1 MATEIA
7 RQLARF
13 LLRHRPPKACVL
25 LGPRGAGKTT
35 ILRMLAEGRA
45 ASWFDGDDG
54 AVAAEQLRLPSSA
67 DVRSLLMH
75 SKSIV
80 IDEAQRVPSV
90 GLLLK
95 RLVDVNVTL
104 EKPVGICAAASSD
117 LGLAFG
123 VRESALGRIR
133 EYGVWPLSAAEIAA
147 CSGWTNTLR
156 DIGTQIVY
164 GTLPEIWTEPEKAQ
178 ENLLNYCRGLLFKDL
193 LDLSG
198 IRYSPKFDALVFFL
212 AQNIG
217 ATLSYDAIA
226 RETGLNKRTVL
237 SYLRLLEQCFVI
249 KVCGSYSNNL
259 SSEMRKGKKIY
270 FVDTGI
276 RNAIVKDFRPLSG
289 REDAEAL
296 WENFFFME
304 RVKYHSIFSRQ
315 TPTEIYFWRTTANR
329 PHEIDFVEVDTLGNM
344 RAFECRLSPN
354 AKARGAE
361 TFSAAYPHCPVE
373 VVSPRDL
380 MRLWQEAEGKEGD
393 R

>member
-7 RQLARF
+7 RQLARL

-133 EYGVWPLSAAEIAA
+133 EYYVWPLSAAEIAA